1 MEMMMIII
9 IVIIVIFLLWNRVNE
24 IKLYILRVIM
34 NGIDEVE
41 RNFGEKYGVW

>member
-9 IVIIVIFLLWNRVNE
+9 IVIIVIFSSWNRVNE
-24 IKLYILRVIM
+24 TKLYILRATT

-41 RNFGEKYGVW
+41 RNLGEKYGVR